1 MNLKKKQDEGY
12 KVQYKKPEQKS
23 YKQAPA
29 IDWGLYEINWEHVLR
44 HGKYA
49 GMTLSYV
56 RDTDD
61 WYINWIRES
70 NIISAWDMYKPK
82 GEIKPKKVQH
92 FVAPDGSVY
101 VGIRECEG
109 NGILYEDVDGKLIQ

>member
-1 MNLKKKQDEGY
+1 MNLKKKQDGPY

-29 IDWGLYEINWEHVLR
+29 IDWDMYEINWEHVLQ

-56 RDTDD
+56 KQVDD
-61 WYINWIRES
+61 RYWNWIQDN
-70 NIISAWDMYKPK
+70 NIISAWGMYKPK
-82 GEIKPKKVQH
+82 GEIKPKKVQR

-109 NGILYEDVDGKLIQ
+109 TDILYEDLDGKLIQ